1 MATRKVA
8 QASDVS
14 LVPPAQA
21 SDVSLVPPAP
31 AMKGKILLLVLIHWL
46 LTLYFSEDWSMCQLS

>member
-14 LVPPAQA
+14 LVPPA
-21 SDVSLVPPAP
+21 PAT
-31 AMKGKILLLVLIHWL
+31 KGKILLLVLIHWL
-46 LTLYFSEDWSMCQLS
+46 LTLYFSEDWSMCRLS